1 MLNSPTPIEAATSLQ
16 DLYAKIYRE
25 LRPRAHMPQIRIR
38 FYPYANIDSK
48 IRLDTDTDEIS
59 VRISDLLEGAPPSV
73 LEALGYILLGKLYA
87 KPVARRFDRR
97 YRVYVNSAD
106 IRRQALLIR
115 RLRGRKPVSTPQ
127 GRCRNLDELFDELNA
142 RFFHGLLARPTLSW
156 SRGASRQTLGYFDP
170 AHNAIIISRVFDSE
184 EVPLFLLEYVL
195 YHEMLHLKYPTVYRS
210 QRRCVHTPEFKRQ
223 EQLFPRYE
231 EAVRRVQL
239 L

>member
-115 RLRGRKPVSTPQ
+115 RLRGRKPVSTPKAAAEISMNCSTNST
-127 GRCRNLDELFDELNA
+127 RDFS
-142 RFFHGLLARPTLSW
+142 HGLLARPTLSW

-170 AHNAIIISRVFDSE
+170 AHNAIIISRYLTAKRF
-184 EVPLFLLEYVL
+184 
-195 YHEMLHLKYPTVYRS
+195 RS
-210 QRRCVHTPEFKRQ
+210 SCWNTSSTTRCCT
-223 EQLFPRYE
+223 
-231 EAVRRVQL
+231 
-239 L
+239 